1 MDQTSTFGPYFFL
14 ESSSGAAYAGL
25 PHWVL
30 NGSEYPKMPAQ
41 LLRPK
46 SEGQNNW
53 DECCFWVVVFF
64 FFFFFFL
71 LPFQLSR
78 KTSRLI
84 TASHTNRGRLALW

>member
-30 NGSEYPKMPAQ
+30 KGSEYPKIPAQ

-46 SEGQNNW
+46 SEEGQRV
-53 DECCFWVVVFF
+53 EVSIVPGLISFF
-64 FFFFFFL
+64 SYNKWNQIRATVRACKGFT
-71 LPFQLSR
+71 R
-78 KTSRLI
+78 MV
-84 TASHTNRGRLALW
+84 NC

>member
-30 NGSEYPKMPAQ
+30 KGSEYPKMPAQ

-46 SEGQNNW
+46 SEGWRRQG
-53 DECCFWVVVFF
+53 ECCFWVYYRLFNAPV
-64 FFFFFFL
+64 
-71 LPFQLSR
+71 
-78 KTSRLI
+78 KTSHLI
-84 TASHTNRGRLALW
+84 TALHTQTEAD

>member
-46 SEGQNNW
+46 SEGQNKW
-53 DECCFWVVVFF
+53 GECCFWVVFF
-64 FFFFFFL
+64 YCLFSSAVK
-71 LPFQLSR
+71 QV
-78 KTSRLI
+78 
-84 TASHTNRGRLALW
+84 ASSQRHTQTQAD

>member
-46 SEGQNNW
+46 SEGQNKRG
-53 DECCFWVVVFF
+53 ECCFWAVFF
-64 FFFFFFL
+64 FFYCLFSSAVK
-71 LPFQLSR
+71 QV
-78 KTSRLI
+78 
-84 TASHTNRGRLALW
+84 ASSPRHTQTEAD